1 MCSLYGQLLRL
12 HSSLSQTNTFQCV
25 LATNGTVSFAT
36 FLYVDG
42 HMQWTASD
50 CDNGG
55 ALEVGFLDGSNSGS
69 YLFPPDDLTDIDTG
83 SNAGYPGKWLFRVDR
98 ENLITP
104 DGMSLPGARVIRSE
118 QTICVQ
124 VCVCDL
130 VNMTF
135 LDPKSGGLCLAQILL
150 HGQLVKVF
158 CPL

>member
-1 MCSLYGQLLRL
+1 M
-12 HSSLSQTNTFQCV
+12 
-25 LATNGTVSFAT
+25 LATNGTISFAT

-83 SNAGYPGKWLFRVDR
+83 SNAGYPGKWFFRVDG

-104 DGMSLPGARVIRSE
+104 DGMSLPCARVIGSE
-118 QTICVQ
+118 QAILFCLYAC
-124 VCVCDL
+124 VCVCDF
-130 VNMTF
+130 VNMAF

-150 HGQLVKVF
+150 PGQLVKVL